1 MKTILFLTI
10 LSFSSFTEANS
21 IKSSV
26 KDLNEFLNKPEP
38 VVECKTVA
46 KGDVENSEVKIMYPC
61 SVWEDRKAVLDE
73 ITDKKKV
80 YKSIDGKFLTDDE
93 VKALT
98 PEQKKAAEKK
108 EMLEKSDIVFSK
120 LSPLIDKN
128 GDGKNDVVI
137 RSRVNYTTG
146 EKDYTIK
153 LRPMDPT
160 DLNMKGLN
168 KKLIKCERD
177 VASVTNDGS
186 LKPQD
191 DLIADRGTISC
202 SQTIDNVTASSED
215 SENFLSAN
223 GLKFEKA
230 EPYNSIKS
238 EKRSLKATDL
248 GFASDYMG
256 VDDEGKEIKLKIS
269 LEKWQVPGLSYPQGC
284 FLELSA
290 KSPVGKM
297 NQVASD
303 LKQKFESKLGVIFDN
318 SIVQGNKTGQAL
330 KLMDK

>member
-1 MKTILFLTI
+1 MKTILFLSV
-10 LSFSSFTEANS
+10 LSLTSFTEAS
-21 IKSSV
+21 PLKSSV
-26 KDLNEFLNKPEP
+26 KNLNEFLDKPEP
-38 VVECKTVA
+38 EVECKTVA
-46 KGDVENSEVKIMYPC
+46 KDDVENSEVKIMYPC
-61 SVWEDRKAVLDE
+61 SVWEDRKALLDD

-80 YKSIDGKFLTDDE
+80 YKSIDGKLLTDDE
-93 VKALT
+93 VNALT
-98 PEQKKAAEKK
+98 PDQKKAAEKK

-128 GDGKNDVVI
+128 GDEKNDVVI
-137 RSRVNYTTG
+137 RSRVNHTTG

-153 LRPMDPT
+153 LRPMEPT
-160 DLNMKGLN
+160 DLNTTGLN

-177 VASVTNDGS
+177 VASVTNDGT

-191 DLIADRGTISC
+191 ALIGDRGTISC
-202 SQTIDNVTASSED
+202 SQTIDDLTASSEE
-215 SENFLSAN
+215 SEKFLTAN
-223 GLKFEKA
+223 GLKIKKSD
-230 EPYNSIKS
+230 PYNPIKS

-248 GFASDYMG
+248 GFAPDYMG
-256 VDDEGKEIKLKIS
+256 VDDEGKVIKLKIS
-269 LEKWQVPGLSYPQGC
+269 LEKWQVPGLSYPEGC

-297 NQVASD
+297 NQIATD
-303 LKQKFESKLGVIFDN
+303 LKQKFEGKLVIKFDN